1 MHIGLGSASSP
12 LLPFPMSDSPAS
24 PSSTPESQ
32 ALPPNTTGLAPN
44 IAAGIATLF
53 TIVGGIVFL
62 VLEKKDRFV
71 RFWAMQSVFLGGLA
85 LAVPIVV
92 RIANL
97 VFDFI
102 PFAGKMMMVVLGL
115 ANMIFGVAWFIVY
128 VICVV
133 KAFSRQEW
141 EIPVLGKLA
150 RQHLERMD
158 GSGVPP
164 SA

>member
-1 MHIGLGSASSP
+1 
-12 LLPFPMSDSPAS
+12 MSDSPSS
-24 PSSTPESQ
+24 PSGAPESQ
-32 ALPPNTTGLAPN
+32 SLAPNTTGLTPN

-102 PFAGKMMMVVLGL
+102 PFAGKLMMVVLGL
-115 ANMIFGVAWFIVY
+115 ANLVFGIAWFIVY

-141 EIPVLGKLA
+141 EIPLLGKLA
-150 RQHLERMD
+150 RKQLEKMD
-158 GSGVPP
+158 GPVVPP
-164 SA
+164 GT